1 MRVFY
6 KYAPLVFAL
15 FEMLVGLT
23 SYYLDRY
30 LQISLWGEIALLLCI
45 GSFMT
50 GRLVRRLDS
59 SFHNDSATGLW
70 NRRLRLTE
78 ERTRTTWEKIP
89 ICVARIDN
97 FKLINDKYAAGDL
110 VLSEPAAIFENTVR
124 TTDIVA
130 RWGGDELIAA
140 VDVPC

>member
-6 KYAPLVFAL
+6 KYAPLVVAL
-15 FEMLVGLT
+15 FGMLVGLT

-45 GSFMT
+45 GSF
-50 GRLVRRLDS
+50 
-59 SFHNDSATGLW
+59 
-70 NRRLRLTE
+70 
-78 ERTRTTWEKIP
+78 
-89 ICVARIDN
+89 
-97 FKLINDKYAAGDL
+97 KYAAGDL

-130 RWGGDELIAA
+130 RWGGDELIATVA
-140 VDVPC
+140 VRC